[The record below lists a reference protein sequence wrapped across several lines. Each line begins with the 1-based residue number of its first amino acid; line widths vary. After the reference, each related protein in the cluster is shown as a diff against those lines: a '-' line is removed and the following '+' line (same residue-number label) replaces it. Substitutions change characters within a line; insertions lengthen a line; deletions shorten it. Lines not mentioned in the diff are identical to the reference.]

1 MPPAASPLFALDP
14 ALPVLLRPDGA
25 VQVGW
30 DPRRAVLVRPPSGLA
45 AAELA
50 ALLRSMRSPIPIAEL
65 QRQAVDRGLQDADG
79 LRTLVSQ
86 LVNAGVATRGCRQAG
101 GRAASIRIHGRGPLS
116 DLLVEALRCSGARI
130 KQSSQP
136 HAVVTPAGA
145 DLVVLSD
152 CLVADPRMLREL
164 HAQGVAHLPVRVRDG
179 AGLVGPLVIP
189 GATSC
194 LGCADLHRRDRD
206 AAWPVVA
213 AQLRDTV
220 GVADRATL
228 LATAAL
234 ALSQVNRVITAVR
247 RSDTGP
253 DSGPPPALNT
263 MLEFD
268 VHAGSV
274 AARHWPKHPLCS
286 CWQRLDSRLQPDRC
300 ERARNCRG

>member
-1 MPPAASPLFALDP
+1 MAQPTPPLYALDP
-14 ALPVLLRPDGA
+14 AMPVLLRPDGA

-30 DPRRAVLVRPPSGLA
+30 NPRRAVVVRPPGDLTAARLA
-45 AAELA
+45 T
-50 ALLRSMRSPIPIAEL
+50 LLRSMHSPLPMSEL
-65 QRQAVDRGLQDADG
+65 QRQADQHGAVAAGELGA
-79 LRTLVSQ
+79 LVTQ
-86 LVNAGVATRGCRQAG
+86 LVEAGVATRGPRQQP
-101 GRAASIRIHGRGPLS
+101 GRSASIRVHGRGPLS
-116 DLLVEALRCSGARI
+116 ELLVEALRCSGARI

-136 HAVVTPAGA
+136 HAVVTPAGT

-152 CLVADPRMLREL
+152 YLVADPRMLRDL

-189 GATSC
+189 GVTSC

-213 AQLRDTV
+213 AQLRDSV

-234 ALSQVNRVITAVR
+234 ALSQVNRVIGAVR
-247 RSDTGP
+247 GSHTGP
-253 DSGPPPALNT
+253 ESGPPPTLNT
-263 MLEFD
+263 TLEFD
-268 VHAGSV
+268 VHAGSL

-286 CWQRLDSRLQPDRC
+286 C
-300 ERARNCRG
+300 